1 MPETRR
7 GRTVVVAVVAAAVVV
22 VGIVAGIVV
31 GIVVRIVVAARLPE
45 TIIPWCALP
54 RSGGRRIYFT

>member
-22 VGIVAGIVV
+22 VVVGIVV